1 MYMVL
6 AQDVKNCGTV
16 TDIEGNTY
24 KTVVIGSQ
32 CWMAENLKTKHYANG
47 TSINKGLKYSDGALA
62 YINASYNTPYWYYP
76 DGDVSNVLLSYGL
89 LYNWAAVMGGASSS
103 DRNPSGVQ
111 GICPNGWHVP
121 SNSEWSQLLDFVS
134 SNSQYVCESDDKRSI
149 AKALAS
155 SQGWDNS
162 SSSCTVGY
170 KKGDNNKT
178 GFGMLPAGHCEKAS
192 TYNSNNFYAFGSTAE
207 YWLSTNHSKYENN
220 AFIFGTYFEIG
231 RIFTSGGSKNEG
243 YSVRC
248 VRNNPVDNATKM
260 GGGQVDKQNAPVH
273 SDNTKSNPTPNET
286 PKQNNQKTDI
296 TYQTE
301 DNVYKNCKSVSQ
313 CYDYL
318 QQYPQ
323 GRYVKEVEA
332 LRDSLGSCGTIKDYD
347 GNRYRTVQVGSQ
359 CWMAENLRNTTYADG
374 SYISFNER
382 GIFIGAGR
390 GYCYVKNSSTKDKYG
405 LQYTWAAAL
414 DIREEEIEKHYKK
427 QRKTTN
433 TSSNSVFPSKVQG
446 LCPKGWHVP
455 SIADWEQLKEQLNNG
470 NPSQK
475 YTERL
480 NMNPYDGKS
489 FWTSERETGEFF
501 YGTGMKYFKNGSM
514 VFDNTY
520 FASANLFV
528 RCVKD

>member
-1 MYMVL
+1 MMNFFKDANMKLLRFFITIGVL
-6 AQDVKNCGTV
+6 MLTIPVLHAQDFLQKAKN
-16 TDIEGNTY
+16 Y
-24 KTVVIGSQ
+24 
-32 CWMAENLKTKHYANG
+32 L
-47 TSINKGLKYSDGALA
+47 
-62 YINASYNTPYWYYP
+62 NA
-76 DGDVSNVLLSYGL
+76 G
-89 LYNWAAVMGGASSS
+89 
-103 DRNPSGVQ
+103 
-111 GICPNGWHVP
+111 
-121 SNSEWSQLLDFVS
+121 E
-134 SNSQYVCESDDKRSI
+134 
-149 AKALAS
+149 
-155 SQGWDNS
+155 
-162 SSSCTVGY
+162 
-170 KKGDNNKT
+170 
-178 GFGMLPAGHCEKAS
+178 CEKAQRA
-192 TYNSNNFYAFGSTAE
+192 YNAYKVENPGGNAE
-207 YWLSTNHSKYENN
+207 VERRITECENN
-220 AFIFGTYFEIG
+220 LQQKRKTSIEDAEKEAFNRCIDVLGCEAYL
-231 RIFTSGGSKNEG
+231 KNYPNGKYVAVVQNKKQKLLEEDND
-243 YSVRC
+243 YKNCVFYDNSISRC
-248 VRNNPVDNATKM
+248 EDFIRKYPNSIYVDAVNKK
-260 GGGQVDKQNAPVH
+260 KQLL
-273 SDNTKSNPTPNET
+273 
-286 PKQNNQKTDI
+286 
-296 TYQTE
+296 QTE

-390 GYCYVKNSSTKDKYG
+390 GYCYLKDSSTKDKYG
-405 LQYTWAAAL
+405 LLYTWAAAL
-414 DIREEEIEKHYKK
+414 DVREEEIEKQQKK

-480 NMNPYDGKS
+480 NMNPYDGWA

-514 VFDNTY
+514 VFSNTY